1 MDISSNER
9 LGNYIL
15 QLACGKT
22 YALQEI
28 YELTKKIL
36 YRIANSWEYQR
47 ADIEDS
53 VQDFLEALCEKSKSF
68 KNNENACAWLCG
80 CFVNMLKNKKN
91 HEKVETAFLEKK
103 REEYKAKQRFLDAEY
118 ITNHILLNEVRSIL
132 NDYERKLYFYKF
144 TCDLSLMEIAEELGK
159 PKSTV
164 QYQVEC
170 LQDKIKNFLQE
181 NNTKF
186 VR

>member
-1 MDISSNER
+1 MT
-9 LGNYIL
+9 
-15 QLACGKT
+15 Q
-22 YALQEI
+22 
-28 YELTKKIL
+28 KIL

-68 KNNENACAWLCG
+68 KNNL
-80 CFVNMLKNKKN
+80 
-91 HEKVETAFLEKK
+91 
-103 REEYKAKQRFLDAEY
+103 
-118 ITNHILLNEVRSIL
+118 LLN
-132 NDYERKLYFYKF
+132 
-144 TCDLSLMEIAEELGK
+144 EIAEELGK

-164 QYQVEC
+164 QCHVEC

-181 NNTKF
+181 NDKKF